1 MKKLT
6 ATILLFVLILTLAA
20 CGITKPAAKNEITD
34 LLDQGYECRGWTAD
48 ETMWRGMFQKGDSYD
63 EILKV
68 TVPMTE
74 KQYEEFNGYFD
85 DEDADAKQMTFLK
98 TLTGVEVTDISDM
111 VPTQEELDAYVGKT
125 MGDME
130 ADGFE
135 NTGWTGEPG
144 MGYSLYY
151 DGPVYYCL
159 VTPAEGT
166 VIEDMDD
173 YSVNDIRAIEIGA
186 VEFLGISSDILNQ

>member
-6 ATILLFVLILTLAA
+6 AVILLLIMVLALAA

-48 ETMWRGMFQKGDSYD
+48 ETMWRGMFLKGDSYD

-68 TVPMTE
+68 TAPMTE

-85 DEDADAKQMTFLK
+85 DEDADAKQMAFLG

-111 VPTQEELDAYVGKT
+111 VPAQEELDAYVGKT
-125 MGDME
+125 LGDME
-130 ADGFE
+130 ADSFE
-135 NTGWTGEPG
+135 NTGWMKPG
-144 MGYSLYY
+144 HINIYNICMMEELCSIFAFGAGGSSKI
-151 DGPVYYCL
+151 
-159 VTPAEGT
+159 
-166 VIEDMDD
+166 IENGKITRK
-173 YSVNDIRAIEIGA
+173 VNPKYPLEYIKKY
-186 VEFLGISSDILNQ
+186 V